1 MPILIDLFMSNGTN
15 LSQLQAVIV
24 RVTIEKNENNETIKK
39 FGIKFAK
46 MNKQNALA
54 FKTVI
59 KDYLTKLAA

>member
-1 MPILIDLFMSNGTN
+1 MSNGTN